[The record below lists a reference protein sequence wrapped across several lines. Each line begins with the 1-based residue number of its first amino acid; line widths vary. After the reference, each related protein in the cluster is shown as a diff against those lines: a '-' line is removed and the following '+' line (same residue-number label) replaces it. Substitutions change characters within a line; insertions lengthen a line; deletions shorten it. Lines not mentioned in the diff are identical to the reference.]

1 MSVIIITVLS
11 ISFDER
17 TEVSGSG
24 HVSLRSLEICAGG
37 GGQALGL
44 EQAGFEH
51 VMLIERNP
59 NACATL
65 RTNRPNWNVLQTDL
79 CDFHPEA
86 YPELSEIDLL
96 AGGVPC
102 TPYTVAGHQLGEQD
116 DRDLFPEV
124 IRLVKILA
132 PRAIMIEN
140 VDNLLRR
147 QAFSPVRERIKEELT
162 SLGYGFGWR
171 LLNAQDFGVP
181 QRRLRSVL
189 VAMRPECYAHFRWPV
204 TTGAAQTVGQVL
216 WNSMASRGW
225 SQASEWAARADEIA
239 PTIVGGSEK
248 RGGGDL
254 GPDRAKSI
262 WCRLGVNGNSIGDDV
277 PSSDFVMRDG
287 VGRKGREGLPKLTVS
302 QVALL
307 QGFPED
313 WEFVGGK
320 TASYRQV
327 GNAFPPP
334 VAAAVG
340 KEIATALRTASGS
353 VSPPRQAPS
362 PAQAPLF

>member
-1 MSVIIITVLS
+1 MGKT
-11 ISFDER
+11 DH
-17 TEVSGSG
+17 T
-24 HVSLRSLEICAGG
+24 SLRSLEICAGG

-65 RTNRPNWNVLQTDL
+65 KANRPDWNVLEMDL
-79 CDFHPEA
+79 RAFHPEG
-86 YPELSEIDLL
+86 YPEVSGIDLL

-102 TPYTVAGHQLGEQD
+102 TPYTVAGHQIGEED

-124 IRLVKILA
+124 IRLAEALS

-140 VDNLLRR
+140 VDNLLRK
-147 QAFSPVRERIKEELT
+147 QGFSAVRERVVKELV
-162 SLGYGFGWR
+162 SLDYVVEWR
-171 LLNAQDFGVP
+171 LLDAQNFGVP
-181 QRRLRSVL
+181 QRRVRSVL
-189 VAMRPECYAHFRWPV
+189 VALRPEHHVRFCWPV
-204 TTGAAQTVGQVL
+204 PTPATQTVGQVL
-216 WNSMASRGW
+216 RDSMASRGW
-225 SQASEWAARADEIA
+225 PEADKWAARADETA

-262 WCRLGVNGNSIGDDV
+262 WCRLGVNGSSIEDEV
-277 PSSDFVMRDG
+277 PGPEFVMRDG
-287 VGRKGREGLPKLTVS
+287 VGRKGREGLPKLTTP

-307 QGFPED
+307 QGFPAD
-313 WEFVGGK
+313 WKFVGKK
-320 TASYRQV
+320 TARYRQV

-340 KEIATALRTASGS
+340 REIAAALR
-353 VSPPRQAPS
+353 PAP
-362 PAQAPLF
+362 